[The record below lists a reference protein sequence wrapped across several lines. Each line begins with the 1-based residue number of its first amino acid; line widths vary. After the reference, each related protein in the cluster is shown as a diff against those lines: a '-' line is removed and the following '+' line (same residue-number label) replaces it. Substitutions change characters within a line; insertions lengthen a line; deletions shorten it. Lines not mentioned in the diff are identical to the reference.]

1 MSDDRLRAG
10 LGIPH
15 GYLSVAFKWQSVE
28 IVSSAIPSRSLREL
42 VNIYGLTLAVA
53 SEDIVEAQGIPGEI
67 LVECLC

>member
-1 MSDDRLRAG
+1 MSIDYALG

-28 IVSSAIPSRSLREL
+28 IVSSAIPSRCLREL
-42 VNIYGLTLAVA
+42 VNIYGLALAVA
-53 SEDIVEAQGIPGEI
+53 CEAFVEATGAPGEI